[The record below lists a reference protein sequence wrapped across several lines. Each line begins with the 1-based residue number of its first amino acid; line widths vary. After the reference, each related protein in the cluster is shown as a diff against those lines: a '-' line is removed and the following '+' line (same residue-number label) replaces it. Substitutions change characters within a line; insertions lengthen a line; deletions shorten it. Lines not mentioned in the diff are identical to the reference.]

1 MCRIAYAR
9 FEASVTQER
18 RHEVVTTL
26 LKNSWELG
34 NKDGLGAV
42 MWDAGESAIAVRAL
56 RIEDLV
62 LPHTIGRN
70 VLIHARHATCEVS
83 LRNTHPLSAAGAHL
97 VHNGIVYPSGEKNT
111 TMLRKVIRTTNDSEF
126 ILKAYLASD
135 RDLYGALDKF
145 EGWANVMLWDERR
158 EVLTLFADGEP
169 FHIYRQAGAT
179 MLVQEVGQTIGLV
192 ISGLGNPYEYA
203 KVDADCVIQLDFGKY
218 PNDFDTAFEEAREGA
233 RKKEAKLHTFTGPV
247 GGGYV
252 NYSGYTNNSGY
263 ATKGVGGYN
272 ANFRTS
278 QASAGYGGKAPVYQV
293 KTGLDRLLE
302 QEREDVSAEDTQAG
316 KESVSETL
324 SDNAKAGAADA
335 EGFRDEDY
343 EQQRRRWSLQIA
355 FEKYQ
360 GSGGGSDWN
369 EFVSLQEKRERRTAA

>member
-1 MCRIAYAR
+1 
-9 FEASVTQER
+9 
-18 RHEVVTTL
+18 
-26 LKNSWELG
+26 
-34 NKDGLGAV
+34 
-42 MWDAGESAIAVRAL
+42 
-56 RIEDLV
+56 
-62 LPHTIGRN
+62 
-70 VLIHARHATCEVS
+70 
-83 LRNTHPLSAAGAHL
+83 
-97 VHNGIVYPSGEKNT
+97 
-111 TMLRKVIRTTNDSEF
+111 MLRKVIRTTNDSEF

-192 ISGLGNPYEYA
+192 VSGLGHPYEYA

-218 PNDFDTAFEEAREGA
+218 PTDFDAAFEEGRAGA
-233 RKKEAKLHTFTGPV
+233 RKKEAKFHTYTGPV

-252 NYSGYTNNSGY
+252 NYSGYTNYSGY
-263 ATKGVGGYN
+263 DTKGVGGYN
-272 ANFRTS
+272 ANFRTI
-278 QASAGYGGKAPVYQV
+278 QAPAGCGGKGPIYQV
-293 KTGLDRLLE
+293 QTGLDRLLE
-302 QEREDVSAEDTQAG
+302 QERKDISQEDSQTSKARIRSLSVDAE
-316 KESVSETL
+316 
-324 SDNAKAGAADA
+324 AGAADA